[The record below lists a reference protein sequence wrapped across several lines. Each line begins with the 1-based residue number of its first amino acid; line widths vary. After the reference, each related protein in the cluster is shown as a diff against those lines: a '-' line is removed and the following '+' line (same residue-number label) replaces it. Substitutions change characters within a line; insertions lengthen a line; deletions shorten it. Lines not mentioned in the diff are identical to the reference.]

1 VEALDALKAR
11 RRKRKAISRK
21 KDVEF
26 KRYLSWEFWKF
37 ERRGSWRKPKG
48 KDNKMRMEIKGYPP
62 RVKVGY
68 RNEASIRGLH
78 PSGLKPVVISN
89 PKDLEGLDPRAHIV
103 YISSTVGLRRGMELV
118 RLALEKGFKVVG
130 RRAGL

>member
-37 ERRGSWRKPKG
+37 ERRGSWRRPKG

-78 PSGLKPVVISN
+78 PSGLKPVVVSS

>member
-1 VEALDALKAR
+1 MEALDALKAR

-37 ERRGSWRKPKG
+37 ERRGSWRRPKG

-78 PSGLKPVVISN
+78 PSGLKPVVVSS